1 MHFDRQAAKGKAQE
15 NCIGWKTT
23 SYKWYTSAG
32 NWWSQPLPCLLMVAV
47 PRWCASSLVLV
58 VASASTLEPRVD
70 NHQLNNESII
80 TLHVNSI
87 DEPSLRARYTSFNFQ
102 TTKSFFLTHCH
113 NWGVGSVQIVI
124 WWMAHTGRIEARSR
138 NC

>member
-1 MHFDRQAAKGKAQE
+1 MTG
-15 NCIGWKTT
+15 
-23 SYKWYTSAG
+23 
-32 NWWSQPLPCLLMVAV
+32 MVVGA
-47 PRWCASSLVLV
+47 PV

-102 TTKSFFLTHCH
+102 TKSFFLTTAITEERI
-113 NWGVGSVQIVI
+113 QIVI
-124 WWMAHTGRIEARSR
+124 
-138 NC
+138 